1 MQPIK
6 TTSPNNNTFPTREIH
21 STHFF
26 SPILFIVNQSK
37 VRQTPRIGLVK
48 NVTLT
53 TKEKR
58 GIWLL
63 PVRYSRPTTA
73 LVVNRQSDTHAV
85 GIYNTPL
92 KVCVM
97 AWLAIG
103 TPTGTVYTYPQH
115 LPLQCLRQPIRL
127 W

>member
-1 MQPIK
+1 MRLFRQSICRPQ
-6 TTSPNNNTFPTREIH
+6 NT
-21 STHFF
+21 
-26 SPILFIVNQSK
+26 Q
-37 VRQTPRIGLVK
+37 IGRRK
-48 NVTLT
+48 PSDST

-63 PVRYSRPTTA
+63 LVRDSRPTTA
-73 LVVNRQSDTHAV
+73 KQVNEQSDTHAV

-115 LPLQCLRQPIRL
+115 QLLLCS
-127 W
+127 